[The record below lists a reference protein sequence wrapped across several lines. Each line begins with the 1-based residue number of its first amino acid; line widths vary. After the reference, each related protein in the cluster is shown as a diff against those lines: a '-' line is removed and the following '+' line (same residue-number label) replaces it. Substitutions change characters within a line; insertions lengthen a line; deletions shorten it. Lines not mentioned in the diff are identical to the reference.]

1 VACQFDHVDFAYP
14 SAQGRSA
21 VSDLD
26 FSIAAGERVAIV
38 GPSGA
43 GKSTL
48 FHLLLRFDDPV
59 AGRISIAG
67 VDIRDVAIAELR
79 GHIGLVPQ
87 DAALFSS
94 TVRENIAFGLPE
106 ASYNMIVDAARKA
119 QADVFISALDGGYDA
134 LVGEKGVRLSGGQR
148 QRIAIARAILRNP
161 RLLLL
166 DEATSAL
173 DAQSEAAVQNALEN
187 LMKNRTSL
195 VIAHR
200 LATVVQAD
208 RILLM
213 DRGRIQAIGTHETL
227 MVESAL
233 YRNLAQLQFSLPK
246 S

>member
-1 VACQFDHVDFAYP
+1 
-14 SAQGRSA
+14 
-21 VSDLD
+21 
-26 FSIAAGERVAIV
+26 
-38 GPSGA
+38 
-43 GKSTL
+43 
-48 FHLLLRFDDPV
+48 
-59 AGRISIAG
+59 
-67 VDIRDVAIAELR
+67 
-79 GHIGLVPQ
+79 
-87 DAALFSS
+87 
-94 TVRENIAFGLPE
+94 
-106 ASYNMIVDAARKA
+106 MIVDAARKA
-119 QADVFISALDGGYDA
+119 QADGFILALDGGYDA

-233 YRNLAQLQFSLPK
+233 YRTLAELQFSLPK